1 MPNSKPRKSRFTV
14 THIIGSLLLMLG
26 VAVAL
31 YPFYIGSLNDLL
43 DQQRVAKVQREN
55 EGNAKQ
61 RLADLKRENT
71 AETSGTNS
79 DPFSGL
85 SKKATLNLKHDMVGT
100 VTVPKLALTV
110 PVFKTLNDASLEV
123 GSAVVP
129 GSSMP
134 TGGRST
140 HTVVAGHR
148 GLVDRRL
155 FSDLNR
161 VKKGDLFVFK
171 IYGKHLAYRVFQIQ
185 VVEPTDTSTLRI
197 KPGQD
202 IATLLTCT
210 PYMINSHRLL
220 ITGKRVAYTPTVA
233 KDVSHAKQ
241 AERWQQLAIL
251 IGCTLAILAVLWLMM
266 RQIYRSMLKRRNFRL
281 QFQCVDAA
289 GQPAEGQTF
298 SLRKRNGK
306 TLYRDGQPLMVTSDG
321 DGNCLIENLPGA
333 LYRLV
338 WNDQSTAYFRVGVKR
353 LKQSEMAF
361 YPSKRQAEIVSQ
373 QEGQWRILVDR

>member
-306 TLYRDGQPLMVTSDG
+306 TLYRDGQPLTVTSDG
-321 DGNCLIENLPGA
+321 NGNCLIENLPGA

-338 WNDQSTAYFRVGVKR
+338 GNDQESSYFRVGVKR

-361 YPSKRQAEIVSQ
+361 YPSKRQVQFINK
-373 QEGQWRILVDR
+373 QEGQWQILVDR